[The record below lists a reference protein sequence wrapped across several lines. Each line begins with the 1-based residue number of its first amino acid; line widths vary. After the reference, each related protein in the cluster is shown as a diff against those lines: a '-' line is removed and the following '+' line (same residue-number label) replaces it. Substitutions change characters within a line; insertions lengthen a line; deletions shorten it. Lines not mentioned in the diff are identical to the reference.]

1 MLMMSITSFFYSIVL
16 IIIFLTKKNIKNSE
30 TKIYKAMLTVL
41 IVEILLEITMRLIAP
56 YMSELKTLNIVVSKI
71 FAFSSIC
78 WFSLLTLYNSY
89 ISFKDNER
97 IEYHNKCKKTLIII
111 LVFSALIISC
121 LNVEFY
127 YRGNDNFYSYTYGS
141 AISYTFIIFFL
152 LMSLNSV
159 IIFNNIKKFLKNIP
173 Q

>member
-1 MLMMSITSFFYSIVL
+1 MNYMLMMSITSFFYSIVL

-111 LVFSALIISC
+111 LVF
-121 LNVEFY
+121 
-127 YRGNDNFYSYTYGS
+127 R
-141 AISYTFIIFFL
+141 
-152 LMSLNSV
+152 
-159 IIFNNIKKFLKNIP
+159 KF
-173 Q
+173 